1 MSADKFQNKYRI
13 PSARHPNWDYGSNGV
28 YFITICTKN
37 RQYFLGEC
45 NKGEMKLSTAG
56 AIVQGF

>member
-13 PSARHPNWDYGSNGV
+13 TSARHPNWDYGSNGI

-37 RQYFLGEC
+37 RQYFFDEC
-45 NKGEMKLSTAG
+45 NDGKMKLSTAG